1 MQCYSHWVLEQP
13 PEGGGGRV
21 PLVGAAT
28 HGPGLQL
35 DGGLLC
41 LAEDAAVVAGEGAG
55 AQAEQRGHV

>member
-1 MQCYSHWVLEQP
+1 MPCYSHWVLEQS

-28 HGPGLQL
+28 HGPRLEL
-35 DGGLLC
+35 DGGLR